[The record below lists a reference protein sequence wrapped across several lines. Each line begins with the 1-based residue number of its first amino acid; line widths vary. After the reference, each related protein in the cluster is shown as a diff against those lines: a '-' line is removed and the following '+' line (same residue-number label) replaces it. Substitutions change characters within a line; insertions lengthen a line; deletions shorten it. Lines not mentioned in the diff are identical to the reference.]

1 MDEDEVSRPRL
12 HEVGMPLDAL
22 SIDELAHRIAILR
35 EEITRIEAA
44 IETKNASRSAADA
57 VFRF

>member
-1 MDEDEVSRPRL
+1 MDEDKVSRPRL
-12 HEVGMPLDAL
+12 HEVGMPLDTL